1 MELRGHEFVKILG
14 WQLYL
19 VCWPVVHVHDEFRE
33 ASLRSM
39 TAGNTYVELAKTV
52 TIKKYFI

>member
-1 MELRGHEFVKILG
+1 MKLRGHEFVEILG

-19 VCWPVVHVHDEFRE
+19 VCWPVHVHDEFRE
-33 ASLRSM
+33 ASLRST